1 MSVRSWGRNS
11 RAPSGISA
19 TAQPKI
25 KSRLEIGG
33 APPDYPY
40 PAQFLPTGNREG
52 PPAFA
57 GDQRFAMPSRSL
69 SPIELKVLT
78 LFAHGKST
86 EEIGEAV
93 NLHKGAVQNH
103 LRVAVRKLGA
113 TNRVHAAVI
122 ATNLGLIKTLKRA

>member
-1 MSVRSWGRNS
+1 
-11 RAPSGISA
+11 
-19 TAQPKI
+19 
-25 KSRLEIGG
+25 
-33 APPDYPY
+33 
-40 PAQFLPTGNREG
+40 
-52 PPAFA
+52 
-57 GDQRFAMPSRSL
+57 MPSRSL

-122 ATNLGLIKTLKRA
+122 ATNLGLIKTLKHA